1 MNVRKFIFWCH
12 LTVGSIAGVVILT
25 MCVSGVLLA
34 FERQIISFAE
44 RGFHVDP
51 PAGAQHLPL
60 EALLDK
66 SHAVN
71 STPPMSIAW
80 KSDPSAPVE
89 IAIGRNQS
97 VLLNPYSGA
106 VLGEGAT
113 HTRAFFHSVEDVP
126 RWLAASPENRASGR
140 AITGGC
146 NLGFLFLVLS
156 GPFLWLPRTWSRA
169 AVRAGTRFK
178 FSLRGKARDFNWHN
192 VIGFWTCIPLA
203 VIVLCAVVMSSPWAN
218 NLVYKATGNS
228 PPPPNTQQ
236 QAGANAQPNGQR
248 NRTRDGSSSSG
259 ETDHAPPWAC
269 LDTTSHLAEARVP
282 DWRTITVRFA
292 SPSDPNVSFSIDS
305 GSGGRP
311 DKRSQLTFNRKT
323 GAEIRWE
330 PFSSYNSGRKLR
342 AWIRFTHTGEAGGFL
357 GQSIASIAA
366 AGGALLVWTGLSL
379 AIRRLVASLSRRR
392 LSATK
397 AVTSLAPDRTAVPTH
412 ASLPANPAPNDPQ
425 PFSDNPIHLEN

>member
-1 MNVRKFIFWCH
+1 MKIRKILFWCH

-25 MCVSGVLLA
+25 MCVTGVLLA
-34 FERQIISFAE
+34 FERQIISYAE
-44 RGFHVDP
+44 RDFRVTAPGQAHR
-51 PAGAQHLPL
+51 LPL
-60 EALLDK
+60 ESLLEK
-66 SHAVN
+66 ARAAVP
-71 STPPMSIAW
+71 SAPMSIAW
-80 KSDPSAPVE
+80 KSDLTAPIE
-89 IAIGRNQS
+89 ITVTRNQS
-97 VLLNPYSGA
+97 LLLDPYSGA
-106 VLGEGAT
+106 LLGGGAKR
-113 HTRAFFHSVEDVP
+113 TRAFFHSVEDIH
-126 RWLAASPENRASGR
+126 RWLAASPENRATGR
-140 AITGGC
+140 AITGAC

-203 VIVLCAVVMSSPWAN
+203 VIVLCAVVMSYPRAN
-218 NLVYKATGNS
+218 NLVYKVTGNP
-228 PPPPNTQQ
+228 PPPPNAQQ
-236 QAGANAQPNGQR
+236 QAGASAQTNSQR

-259 ETDHAPPWAC
+259 ETDHASPWAG

-412 ASLPANPAPNDPQ
+412 ANLPANAAANDPH